1 MGFLFND
8 DLTNAFKL
16 LYKKSDCS
24 HMLAHF
30 TIKDKQANENK
41 TYEIALNLKLFAD
54 TIKLIFDKYPNL
66 SHEKLKTPY

>member
-1 MGFLFND
+1 
-8 DLTNAFKL
+8 
-16 LYKKSDCS
+16 
-24 HMLAHF
+24 MLANF
-30 TIKDKQANENK
+30 TVKDKQTNEDK